1 MKRVAT
7 ALILIP
13 FIVWI
18 ALWAP
23 EWAFGLVLAA
33 SGLIAFYEFERIAG
47 LGWLPMA
54 LGMAAGLAVL
64 FAPEPFFVALLA
76 AFAAMTLSL
85 ASRDLPHALSG
96 SAALVLGVLYIFGA
110 WRCAVGLRALDP
122 YPLSLGRHWLMIA
135 LLVSWAGDTAA
146 LYVGRAFGR
155 RKLAPSISPGKT
167 WEGAAASVIGGML
180 AAGLYAHFVIPSF
193 PLAQVLAIAAAANI
207 AGQIGDLCESAFKRG
222 AGVKDSGS
230 TLPGHGGWLDRIDSL
245 LFAIPTVYAIL
256 RFL

>member
-13 FIVWI
+13 FIVWT

-23 EWAFGLVLAA
+23 EWAFDLVLGA
-33 SGLIAFYEFERIAG
+33 SGLIAFYEFERIAA
-47 LGWLPMA
+47 LGRLPIA
-54 LGMAAGLAVL
+54 LGMVAGLAVL
-64 FAPEPFFVALLA
+64 FAPEPFWVALLA

-110 WRCAVGLRALDP
+110 WRCAVGLRAFNP
-122 YPLSLGRHWLMIA
+122 HWLMIA

-146 LYVGRAFGR
+146 LYVGRAWGR

-180 AAGLYAHFVIPSF
+180 AAGLYARFVIPSF
-193 PLAQVLAIAAAANI
+193 PLARVLAIAAAANI

-230 TLPGHGGWLDRIDSL
+230 TLPGHGGWLDRMDSS

>member
-23 EWAFGLVLAA
+23 EWAFYLVLAA
-33 SGLIAFYEFERIAG
+33 SGLIAFYEFERIVG
-47 LGWLPMA
+47 LGRLPMA
-54 LGMAAGLAVL
+54 LGAAAGLAML
-64 FAPEPFFVALLA
+64 FASEPFLVALIT
-76 AFAAMTLSL
+76 AFAAMTLPL
-85 ASRDLPHALSG
+85 ASRDLPHGLSG
-96 SAALVLGVLYIFGA
+96 AATLVLGVLYVFGA
-110 WRCAVGLRALDP
+110 WRCAVGLRALNP
-122 YPLSLGRHWLMIA
+122 HWLMIA

-146 LYVGRAFGR
+146 LYVGRAWGR

-167 WEGAAASVIGGML
+167 WEGAAASVVGGMV
-180 AAGLYAHFVIPSF
+180 AAGLYAHFVMPSF
-193 PLAQVLAIAAAANI
+193 QLAHVLAIAAAANI

-230 TLPGHGGWLDRIDSL
+230 TLPGHGGWLDRMDSL
-245 LFAIPTVYAIL
+245 LFAIPTAYAIL

>member
-7 ALILIP
+7 ALVLIP

-23 EWAFGLVLAA
+23 QWAFALVLAA
-33 SGLIAFYEFERIAG
+33 SGMIAFYEFERIAG
-47 LGWLPMA
+47 LGRLPMA
-54 LGMAAGLAVL
+54 LGMAAGLAML
-64 FAPEPFFVALLA
+64 FAPEPFLVALLA

-85 ASRDLPHALSG
+85 VSRDLPHALPG
-96 SAALVLGVLYIFGA
+96 AAALVLGVLYIFGA
-110 WRCAVGLRALDP
+110 WRCAVGLRAFNP
-122 YPLSLGRHWLMIA
+122 HWLMIA

-193 PLAQVLAIAAAANI
+193 SLARVLAIGAAANI

-222 AGVKDSGS
+222 ARVKDSGS
-230 TLPGHGGWLDRIDSL
+230 TLPGHGGWLDRMDSL
-245 LFAIPTVYAIL
+245 LFAIPAAYGIL
-256 RFL
+256 NLL